1 MSSRKVR
8 KKRKLGYVFA
18 CFFIF
23 GLGFY
28 ILDEISTWYE
38 VPLGSTFYVILGC
51 TLMASSGVYIIYS
64 IKKIYFTKG
73 KKRSKQLFLKKEEN
87 KLDKK

>member
-8 KKRKLGYVFA
+8 KKNRLWFVFA
-18 CFFIF
+18 NIILF
-23 GLGFY
+23 GIGFY

-38 VPLGSTFYVILGC
+38 IPLGSDFYVILGC
-51 TLMASSGVYIIYS
+51 TVMASSGVYIIYS

-73 KKRSKQLFLKKEEN
+73 KKKSNPTFLKKDEIKN
-87 KLDKK
+87 HKK